1 MKTNATT
8 VDQYISSFD
17 KKTQLL
23 LKQMQKTI
31 RASAPGAEESVSY
44 GMAAYKYLGRPLV
57 YFAAYENHIGFYA
70 TPTGHEAFKKDLSVY
85 KTGKGSVQFPITEK
99 LPLKLVERIVKFRV
113 KENEE
118 KEALKKSAIAKP
130 AKSKSAQKKR

>member
-57 YFAAYENHIGFYA
+57 YFAGYENHIGFYA

-118 KEALKKSAIAKP
+118 KVSLKKTTAKP
-130 AKSKSAQKKR
+130 AKAKLAAKK

>member
-31 RASAPGAEESVSY
+31 WASAPGAEESVSY

-57 YFAAYENHIGFYA
+57 YFAGYENHIGFYA

-118 KEALKKSAIAKP
+118 KVSLKKTTAKP
-130 AKSKSAQKKR
+130 AKAKLAAKK